1 MSIFMRN
8 GDLKDY
14 FKKAPATSIIIL
26 VNLFM
31 LLVTFAYGGFDVYTL
46 LKLGAIWAPLVEN
59 GEYWR
64 LISGMFLHGS
74 VIHFISNAVIGL
86 YVLSSALERLV
97 GTKKFLMIYFLSG
110 IGSGIL
116 VVLTSN
122 NVTIGASGAI
132 FGALGSLVYLT
143 IYRRDLI
150 SAQDS
155 SSIRGLV
162 LINIVFTFLMPG
174 ISIAG
179 HIGGIVTGF
188 ILSYMFIKR
197 NKIKQPETN
206 IYETFDYTIKPE
218 DYDAWDDE
226 EDKHDRYS

>member
-8 GDLKDY
+8 GNLKDY
-14 FKKAPATSIIIL
+14 FRKSPATSIIIL
-26 VNLFM
+26 INLLM
-31 LLVTFAYGGFDVYTL
+31 LFVTLANGGFDVYVL

-59 GEYWR
+59 GEYYR
-64 LISGMFLHGS
+64 LITGMFLHGS

-162 LINIVFTFLMPG
+162 IINIVFTFLMPG
-174 ISIAG
+174 ISVAG
-179 HIGGIVTGF
+179 HIGGIATGF
-188 ILSYMFIKR
+188 ILSFLFIKR
-197 NKIKQPETN
+197 NKIPKKEYET
-206 IYETFDYTIKPE
+206 YETFDYTVKPE
-218 DYDAWDDE
+218 EYSAWDDD
-226 EDKHDRYS
+226 EDNNDRYS